1 MKQAGSSRRARAG
14 LWVTVGPGAFWLLAF
29 VFVPSGLVLIAS
41 LMSRGNF
48 GQLTPPFGLHN
59 YTRFFSEPVFWE
71 ILGRSLW
78 IGFWATALTVLLG
91 YPLAFY
97 IARHRYKQILLL
109 LVVIPF
115 FTNFLIRVYAWIV
128 LLQREGVVNA
138 VITAFGFPPAEL
150 FPSDFAVYMATVYTY
165 LPFFVLPLYAA
176 VERIEWSQLEA
187 AYDLGAGPVR
197 GFWEAVFP
205 QTLPGLLAGFLLT
218 FIPAV
223 GTFVIA
229 DLLGGGKVILIGNLI
244 QQQFGAAQNWA
255 FGAAASMI
263 LMGLVLLGLWL
274 YARSQGERGLDELV

>member
-1 MKQAGSSRRARAG
+1 MREAASLRRNLLRF
-14 LWVTVGPGAFWLLAF
+14 LLTVGPGALWLFAF
-29 VFVPSGLVLIAS
+29 VLLPSVLVLIAS
-41 LMSRGNF
+41 LMSRGSF
-48 GQLTPPFGLHN
+48 GQLAPPLGLHN
-59 YTRFFSEPVFWE
+59 YVRFFTEPLFWE
-71 ILGRSLW
+71 IVGRSLW
-78 IGFWATALTVLLG
+78 IGFWATVLTVLLG

-97 IARHRYKQILLL
+97 IAQHRHKQFLLL
-109 LVVIPF
+109 LVIIPF

-138 VITAFGFPPAEL
+138 VITAFGLPPAEL
-150 FPSDFAVYMATVYTY
+150 FPSSFAVYLATVYTY

-176 VERIEWSQLEA
+176 VERIEWNQLEA
-187 AYDLGAGPVR
+187 AYDLGAGPLR
-197 GFWEAVFP
+197 GFWEAIFP

-255 FGAAASMI
+255 FGAACSMI

>member
-1 MKQAGSSRRARAG
+1 MRESASPWQTLQR
-14 LWVTVGPGAFWLLAF
+14 LLVTVGPGAFWLL
-29 VFVPSGLVLIAS
+29 VFVLVPSVLILIAS

-48 GQLTPPFGLHN
+48 GQLVLPLGLHN
-59 YTRFFSEPVFWE
+59 YVRFFTEPLFWE
-71 ILGRSLW
+71 IVGRSLW
-78 IGFWATALTVLLG
+78 IGFWATVLTVLLG

-97 IARHRYKQILLL
+97 IAGHRHKQVLLL
-109 LVVIPF
+109 LVIIPF

-138 VITAFGFPPAEL
+138 VITAFGLPPADL
-150 FPSDFAVYMATVYTY
+150 FPSTFAVYLATVYTY

-176 VERIEWSQLEA
+176 VERIEWNQLEA
-187 AYDLGAGPVR
+187 AYDLGASPVR
-197 GFWEAVFP
+197 GFWEAILP

-229 DLLGGGKVILIGNLI
+229 DLLGGGKITLIGNLI

-255 FGAAASMI
+255 FGAAVSMI
-263 LMGLVLLGLWL
+263 LMSLVLLGLWL
-274 YARSQGERGLDELV
+274 YARAQGEKGLDELV